1 MALAEENF
9 EKIKKR
15 IDDAYQNE
23 DAILQ
28 KFRSYARRMK
38 NDVKPIRRYA
48 VNAVSF
54 VSSDG
59 GDNRLLFNPAVIELV
74 RVVDSLGN
82 QCALDAIAG
91 NSKADDFNERA
102 NDKSPLVVSPLK
114 RLCDDLKMSVL
125 DLSYLLKGI
134 EEQGKS
140 TGAARVYRDIVEWA
154 VLYNLMKYKE
164 WGSDTIIVREGMLR
178 TKSFKLSVFPK
189 IDKLIRE
196 AYQAHKK
203 KNVTVSMVGVAKQSA
218 VLSRLAVALELE
230 AVMHKNYPCY
240 VKVPDDIEADCYNFD
255 RTWLDTLETYET
267 KESIKEEDHRYQAM
281 GKLFL
286 VKFGDRPYDPVWPVD
301 IAEWQLGEADKIIG
315 QLTQDAQPGFPIP
328 DFPMCV
334 QKAHDYAKVNGLEV
348 EILQDILF
356 ERITKNLTPEEKERV
371 LRLKYLGQNLTNVRY
386 KNA

>member
-1 MALAEENF
+1 
-9 EKIKKR
+9 
-15 IDDAYQNE
+15 
-23 DAILQ
+23 
-28 KFRSYARRMK
+28 MK